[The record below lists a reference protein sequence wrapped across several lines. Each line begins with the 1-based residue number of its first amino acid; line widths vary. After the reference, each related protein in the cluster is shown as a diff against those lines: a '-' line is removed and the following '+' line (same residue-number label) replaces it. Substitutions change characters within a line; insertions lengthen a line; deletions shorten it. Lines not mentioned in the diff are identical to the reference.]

1 MISRIE
7 NYFLKLQK
15 AQSVREKIGELDQ
28 QQSKYSIL
36 YKRKPQTTIKHHK
49 QWKTNPQPQWG
60 YSLCI
65 EETNNSY
72 SEYRKNYSSK
82 KKSPNSPIE
91 KLAKEANRQFPEEK
105 NWMANM

>member
-1 MISRIE
+1 MYYNINSRWIEGITRQNKTLRDCMISRIE

-49 QWKTNPQPQWG
+49 Q
-60 YSLCI
+60 
-65 EETNNSY
+65 
-72 SEYRKNYSSK
+72 
-82 KKSPNSPIE
+82 
-91 KLAKEANRQFPEEK
+91 
-105 NWMANM
+105 